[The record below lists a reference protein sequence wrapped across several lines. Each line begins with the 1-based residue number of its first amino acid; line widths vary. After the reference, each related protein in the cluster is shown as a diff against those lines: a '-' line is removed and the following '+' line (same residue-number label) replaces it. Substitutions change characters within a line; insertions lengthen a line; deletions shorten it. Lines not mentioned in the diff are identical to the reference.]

1 MTMELSAI
9 ARIAAA
15 LVSALLIAFITT
27 PVVKSLAQI
36 VGAVDVP
43 KDGRRMHDHP
53 IPRMGG
59 LAIFLGFLL
68 STLLFVPMSS
78 SLRGMLLGGV
88 IIVIL
93 GIFDDIYALPAKP
106 KLVVQ
111 IVAALVAVL
120 HGNVIQV
127 SLSQPSAK
135 LWSKHCARS
144 ERRQSVCL
152 VTKAIWKHFIVRA
165 QKRLRSWPIGP
176 CGRSIKRWALPPA
189 DPALTCKRSVR

>member
-78 SLRGMLLGGV
+78 SLR
-88 IIVIL
+88 
-93 GIFDDIYALPAKP
+93 DRKS
-106 KLVVQ
+106 VV
-111 IVAALVAVL
+111 
-120 HGNVIQV
+120 
-127 SLSQPSAK
+127 
-135 LWSKHCARS
+135 
-144 ERRQSVCL
+144 
-152 VTKAIWKHFIVRA
+152 
-165 QKRLRSWPIGP
+165 
-176 CGRSIKRWALPPA
+176 
-189 DPALTCKRSVR
+189 